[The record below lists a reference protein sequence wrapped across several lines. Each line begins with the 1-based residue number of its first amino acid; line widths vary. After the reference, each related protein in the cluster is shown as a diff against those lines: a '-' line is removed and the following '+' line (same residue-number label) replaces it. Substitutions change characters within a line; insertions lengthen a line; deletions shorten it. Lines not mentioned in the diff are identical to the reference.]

1 VVQRLFST
9 FPSGAP
15 GAGLLLLR
23 AAAGLAALWLGIE
36 SLSGQEEQALRVW
49 LAVAG
54 ALASG
59 LSLLLGLL
67 TPGAGALAACLGV
80 SLLLGG
86 LPVAHGSHD
95 LLLASLL
102 IVVALAIVLL
112 GPGAYSLD
120 AYLFGRREIVIPDR
134 GQHGQSGHGKHGQS
148 GHGKHG

>member
-23 AAAGLAALWLGIE
+23 AAAGLAALWVGIE
-36 SLSGQEEQALRVW
+36 SLSGQEDQALRVW
-49 LAVAG
+49 LAVA
-54 ALASG
+54 AAIASG

-67 TPGAGALAACLGV
+67 TPGAGALAVVIGL
-80 SLLLGG
+80 SLLLGWI
-86 LPVAHGSHD
+86 PVAHGSHD
-95 LLLASLL
+95 LLSASLL

-120 AYLFGRREIVIPDR
+120 AYLFGRREIVIPER
-134 GQHGQSGHGKHGQS
+134 SR
-148 GHGKHG
+148 